1 MIIFLN
7 QPEYPP
13 FHAATVAVQSRYA
26 AYVAVNQTR
35 SDVADRL
42 SQEDMGF
49 SPRRR
54 SFVIEE

>member
-7 QPEYPP
+7 QAEYPP
-13 FHAATVAVQSRYA
+13 FHAATIAVQSRHTT
-26 AYVAVNQTR
+26 YVAVNQTR

-49 SPRRR
+49 SPRAGLLFR
-54 SFVIEE
+54 